1 MAKPLRSYSRQ
12 NIEAVEFFAEMI
24 RAGRI
29 ERKITTRDMARR
41 AGVSRTLLQR
51 IEEGDPRCAIG
62 AVFEVAVIAG
72 VTLFEADPDRLQTHR
87 AALREKLSLLPKH
100 ARKSK
105 RAGVLQRGG
114 NQLLFNYGRSYL
126 ARENAISIYEPELP
140 LQAGDI
146 PLADGL
152 SMPGCIRD
160 ASPRCLGETC
170 SDQPRAQRQGE
181 GSRQPRSW

>member
-105 RAGVLQRGG
+105 RVIHDD
-114 NQLLFNYGRSYL
+114 F
-126 ARENAISIYEPELP
+126 
-140 LQAGDI
+140 
-146 PLADGL
+146 
-152 SMPGCIRD
+152 
-160 ASPRCLGETC
+160 
-170 SDQPRAQRQGE
+170 
-181 GSRQPRSW
+181 

>member
-72 VTLFEADPDRLQTHR
+72 VPLFETDPDRLQAHR
-87 AALREKLSLLPKH
+87 AALREKLSLLPQH

-105 RAGVLQRGG
+105 RVIHDD
-114 NQLLFNYGRSYL
+114 F
-126 ARENAISIYEPELP
+126 
-140 LQAGDI
+140 
-146 PLADGL
+146 
-152 SMPGCIRD
+152 
-160 ASPRCLGETC
+160 
-170 SDQPRAQRQGE
+170 
-181 GSRQPRSW
+181 